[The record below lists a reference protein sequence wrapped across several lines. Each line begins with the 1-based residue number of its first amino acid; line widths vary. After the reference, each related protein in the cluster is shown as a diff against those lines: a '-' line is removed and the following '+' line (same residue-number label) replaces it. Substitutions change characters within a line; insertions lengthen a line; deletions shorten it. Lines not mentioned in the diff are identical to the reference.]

1 VVHDDHYTDAVDF
14 LNGSSGDDWLI
25 FINNEDHVSGQAEAT
40 N

>member
-25 FINNEDHVSGQAEAT
+25 FTSAEDKVTGQAEET